1 MLMAVKDF
9 LAPTRGRILLFMII
23 FVSVFLYDTAFAP
36 FPGSPVVENL
46 STQDG
51 ASSFVLYILL
61 LPYILS
67 CLLPAFMGLRKKRF
81 IRLASLTEFMHPRH
95 ELSRGKPS
103 KQQTFVFPAG
113 TPVEQ
118 SSIKAASPT
127 DLEAAEAL
135 PGQPAQPKPQAAVKK
150 PMAKPV
156 VRKPKPVARK
166 PVKKASSKKTVK
178 RATLKGTAKKT
189 R

>member
-1 MLMAVKDF
+1 MAVKDF

-46 STQDG
+46 DSQEG

-81 IRLASLTEFMHPRH
+81 IRLANLPEFMHPRH
-95 ELSRGKPS
+95 
-103 KQQTFVFPAG
+103 
-113 TPVEQ
+113 
-118 SSIKAASPT
+118 
-127 DLEAAEAL
+127 
-135 PGQPAQPKPQAAVKK
+135 
-150 PMAKPV
+150 
-156 VRKPKPVARK
+156 
-166 PVKKASSKKTVK
+166 
-178 RATLKGTAKKT
+178 
-189 R
+189 